1 MIGNGQSGTDISVD
15 LINYAKSITLIGK
28 NKVPALPENILEV
41 TNWFKSIVSDGLI
54 LENGNLVKSDVFI
67 LCTGYTYDYTFA
79 QVSYRWLFGLNSA
92 WGDTETTTIGKTR
105 PTLDFIFY
113 SRTFSHWIRVAKR
126 FLIFIIK

>member
-15 LINYAKSITLIGK
+15 LIKHAKSITLIGK

-79 QVSYRWLFGLNSA
+79 QVSY
-92 WGDTETTTIGKTR
+92 
-105 PTLDFIFY
+105 
-113 SRTFSHWIRVAKR
+113 
-126 FLIFIIK
+126 

>member
-15 LINYAKSITLIGK
+15 LIKYAKSITLIGK

-79 QVSYRWLFGLNSA
+79 QVSY
-92 WGDTETTTIGKTR
+92 
-105 PTLDFIFY
+105 
-113 SRTFSHWIRVAKR
+113 
-126 FLIFIIK
+126 

>member
-15 LINYAKSITLIGK
+15 LINHAKSITLIGK

-79 QVSYRWLFGLNSA
+79 QVSYR
-92 WGDTETTTIGKTR
+92 
-105 PTLDFIFY
+105 
-113 SRTFSHWIRVAKR
+113 
-126 FLIFIIK
+126 

>member
-15 LINYAKSITLIGK
+15 LINHAKSITLIGK

-54 LENGNLVKSDVFI
+54 LENGNLVKSDIFI

-79 QVSYRWLFGLNSA
+79 QVSYRWSFGLNDDHRKDA
-92 WGDTETTTIGKTR
+92 
-105 PTLDFIFY
+105 PHF
-113 SRTFSHWIRVAKR
+113 R
-126 FLIFIIK
+126 F